1 VQQLQQ
7 PIRFLNNPFHS
18 NRLSDHRNGAN
29 QWRYGA
35 LERLVST
42 FSGFLNRSV
51 SQPRSAY
58 SCDETNGFVLIA
70 ETPEAQ
76 PVEQPT
82 NGEQVEGQQEEESS
96 GGMSYPRYPG

>member
-1 VQQLQQ
+1 
-7 PIRFLNNPFHS
+7 
-18 NRLSDHRNGAN
+18 
-29 QWRYGA
+29 
-35 LERLVST
+35 LVST
-42 FSGFLNRSV
+42 IFGFVGRSV

-58 SCDETNGFVLIA
+58 SSDETNRSFLIA

-96 GGMSYPRYPG
+96 GGMSYPRYP

>member
-1 VQQLQQ
+1 
-7 PIRFLNNPFHS
+7 
-18 NRLSDHRNGAN
+18 
-29 QWRYGA
+29 
-35 LERLVST
+35 LVST